1 MDLFWLKERDERMSA
16 YCHDENSAALSH
28 RELKEGALGDK
39 ALLLGTYA
47 FFVVLLT
54 VLMLYGLQQG
64 IIFEF

>member
-1 MDLFWLKERDERMSA
+1 MST
-16 YCHDENSAALSH
+16 YCHDENRVSLSH
-28 RELKEGALGDK
+28 SELKEGGLGDK
-39 ALLLGTYA
+39 ALLLGAYA